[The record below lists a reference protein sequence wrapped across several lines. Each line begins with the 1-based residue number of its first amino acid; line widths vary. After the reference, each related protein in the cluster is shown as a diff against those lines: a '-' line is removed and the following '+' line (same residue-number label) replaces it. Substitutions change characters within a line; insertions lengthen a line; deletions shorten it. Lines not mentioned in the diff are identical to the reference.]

1 MKKLFKTISILLVL
15 AMLLSFVGCGPTTND
30 PTTNDPTGPAPTDSK
45 PTEPSPTE
53 PEDTNKF
60 ADIAGEYL
68 LDASNLGMPMKW
80 YIKVTAD
87 GKFMI
92 STTREYASLKG
103 EGTVGAK
110 DGTYMFMYSDSTQE
124 SPKTATFTFEGKNMI
139 FSTNVPIGA
148 ASVSP
153 NADEG
158 KFPTAKLIACEDI
171 LGTYMGSYEKVAMGS
186 AVVYNYELVLGYGM
200 EYTFSSSFSMG
211 GSSMTRVETGNF
223 AVNGTEISFTATVV
237 DGEAVESPAAVTGTI
252 ADNSITAAFK
262 LSFMASTAQE
272 VTAKLAIYADYAGTY
287 TGLYEKAMGP
297 MVLSYK
303 AVLVLDAFGGYTY
316 TTYSGDEADLTQTG
330 TYTVDNGAFTFLCDG
345 TTYEGTLAN
354 FVMSAK
360 FPISAMVPNAV
371 DLQLYADEVSGKFE
385 STVTEGE
392 KTYKATLELIG
403 NTFTLTVADAS
414 AAKAAYVATGTFQ
427 IQKAMTTNVVLT
439 TTALVGADGA
449 AAAIPVELATVSCPV
464 AESGINAELVFDL
477 DDTATLGF
485 QMAKVG

>member
-1 MKKLFKTISILLVL
+1 MKKLFKTISILLVM
-15 AMLLSFVGCGPTTND
+15 AMVLSFVGCGPTTPAT
-30 PTTNDPTGPAPTDSK
+30 PTDPAPTDSK
-45 PTEPSPTE
+45 PTNPTPTD

-80 YIKVTAD
+80 YIKITAD
-87 GKFMI
+87 GKFVI
-92 STTREYASLKG
+92 STTREYTAVKG
-103 EGTVGAK
+103 EGTVGTK

-124 SPKTATFTFEGKNMI
+124 SPKTATFTFEGKNMV

-153 NADEG
+153 NVDEG

-171 LGTYMGSYEKVAMGS
+171 LGTYMGTFEKVAMGS
-186 AVVYNYELVLGYGM
+186 AVVYNYELILGYGM
-200 EYTFSSSFSMG
+200 EYTFTSSFTMMG
-211 GSSMTRVETGNF
+211 GSMTRVETGTF
-223 AVNGTEISFTATVV
+223 AIDGTAISFTATVV
-237 DGEAVESPAAVTGTI
+237 DGEAVEAPAAVTGTI

-262 LSFMASTAQE
+262 LSSMASAAQE

-303 AVLVLDAFGGYTY
+303 TVLVLDAFGGYTY
-316 TTYSGDEADLTQTG
+316 TTYSGDEADLTQAG
-330 TYTVDNGAFTFLCDG
+330 TYTVENGAFTFQSDDA
-345 TTYEGTLAN
+345 TYTGTLAS

-360 FPISAMVPNAV
+360 FPISAMVSNAV

-403 NTFTLTVADAS
+403 NTFTLTVGIDGANAP
-414 AAKAAYVATGTFQ
+414 AYIAKGTFA

-439 TTALVGADGA
+439 TTTLVGADGA

>member
-1 MKKLFKTISILLVL
+1 MKKLFKTISILLVM
-15 AMLLSFVGCGPTTND
+15 AMVLSFVGCGPTTPAT
-30 PTTNDPTGPAPTDSK
+30 PTDPAPTDSK
-45 PTEPSPTE
+45 PTNPTPTD

-80 YIKVTAD
+80 YIKITAD
-87 GKFMI
+87 GKFVI
-92 STTREYASLKG
+92 STTREYTAVKG
-103 EGTVGAK
+103 EGTVGTK

-124 SPKTATFTFEGKNMI
+124 SPKTATFTFEGKNMV

-153 NADEG
+153 NVDEG

-171 LGTYMGSYEKVAMGS
+171 LGTYMGTFEKVAMGS
-186 AVVYNYELVLGYGM
+186 AVVYNYELILGYGM
-200 EYTFSSSFSMG
+200 EYTFTSSFTMMG
-211 GSSMTRVETGNF
+211 GSMTRVETGTF
-223 AVNGTEISFTATVV
+223 AIDGTAISFTATVV
-237 DGEAVESPAAVTGTI
+237 DGEAVEAPAAVTGTI

-262 LSFMASTAQE
+262 LSSMASAAQE

-303 AVLVLDAFGGYTY
+303 TVLVLDAFGGYTY
-316 TTYSGDEADLTQTG
+316 TTYSGDEADLIQTG
-330 TYTVDNGAFTFLCDG
+330 TYTVENGAFTFQSDDA
-345 TTYEGTLAN
+345 TYTGTLAS

-403 NTFTLTVADAS
+403 NTFTLTVGIDGANAP
-414 AAKAAYVATGTFQ
+414 AYIAKGTFA

-439 TTALVGADGA
+439 TTTLVGADGA

>member
-1 MKKLFKTISILLVL
+1 MKKLFKTISILLVM
-15 AMLLSFVGCGPTTND
+15 AMILSFVGCGPTTPAT
-30 PTTNDPTGPAPTDSK
+30 PTDPAPTDSK
-45 PTEPSPTE
+45 PTNPTPTD

-80 YIKVTAD
+80 YIKITAD
-87 GKFMI
+87 GKFVI
-92 STTREYASLKG
+92 STTREYTAVKG
-103 EGTVGAK
+103 EGTVGTK

-124 SPKTATFTFEGKNMI
+124 SPKTATFTFEGKNMV

-171 LGTYMGSYEKVAMGS
+171 LGTYMGTFEKVAMGS

-200 EYTFSSSFSMG
+200 EYTFTSSFTMMG
-211 GSSMTRVETGNF
+211 GSMTRVETGTF
-223 AVNGTEISFTATVV
+223 AIDGTAISFTATVV
-237 DGEAVESPAAVTGTI
+237 DGEAVETPAAVTGTI

-262 LSFMASTAQE
+262 LSSMASAAQE

-303 AVLVLDAFGGYTY
+303 TVLVLDAFGGYTY
-316 TTYSGDEADLTQTG
+316 TTYSGDEADLTQAG
-330 TYTVDNGAFTFLCDG
+330 TYTVENGAFAFLCDG
-345 TTYEGTLAN
+345 TTYEGTLAS

-360 FPISAMVPNAV
+360 FPISAMVSNAV

-403 NTFTLTVADAS
+403 NTFTLTVGIDGANAP
-414 AAKAAYVATGTFQ
+414 AYIAKGTFA

-439 TTALVGADGA
+439 TTALVGANGA
-449 AAAIPVELATVSCPV
+449 SASIPVELATVSCPV

>member
-1 MKKLFKTISILLVL
+1 MKKLFKTISILLVM
-15 AMLLSFVGCGPTTND
+15 AMILSFVGCGPTTPAT
-30 PTTNDPTGPAPTDSK
+30 PTDPAPTDSK
-45 PTEPSPTE
+45 PTNPTPTD

-80 YIKVTAD
+80 YIKITAD
-87 GKFMI
+87 GKFVI
-92 STTREYASLKG
+92 STTREYTAVKG
-103 EGTVGAK
+103 EGTVGTK

-124 SPKTATFTFEGKNMI
+124 SPKTATFTFEGKNMV

-153 NADEG
+153 NVDEG

-171 LGTYMGSYEKVAMGS
+171 LGTYMGTFEKVAMGS
-186 AVVYNYELVLGYGM
+186 AVVYNYELILGYGM
-200 EYTFSSSFSMG
+200 EYTFTSSFTMMG
-211 GSSMTRVETGNF
+211 GSMTRVETGTF
-223 AVNGTEISFTATVV
+223 AIDGTAISFTATVV
-237 DGEAVESPAAVTGTI
+237 DGEAVEAPAAVTGTI

-262 LSFMASTAQE
+262 LSSMASAAQE

-303 AVLVLDAFGGYTY
+303 TVLVLDAFGGYTY
-316 TTYSGDEADLTQTG
+316 TTYSGDEADLTQAG
-330 TYTVDNGAFTFLCDG
+330 TYTVENGAFTFQSDDA
-345 TTYEGTLAN
+345 TYTGTLAS

-403 NTFTLTVADAS
+403 NTFTLTVGIDGANAP
-414 AAKAAYVATGTFQ
+414 AYIAKGTFA

-439 TTALVGADGA
+439 TTTLVGADGA